1 MCLHAS
7 APRPTTC
14 TQPSNTHLVMAQ
26 PQITSILVWQTNGT
40 PSPEHMGGES
50 KREGATEGKYEDETE
65 HARVCINDPR
75 VKRRLWIS
83 WEFCADLV
91 LMWSSRKRLIR
102 LYRRF
107 SNSPHD
113 FIPGFESVYFGII
126 RINSQK
132 KGECVCACLAGWLL
146 ELWQKT
152 SKKCLPPRHLV
163 TCSDSSTHKYDC
175 PHQVDWEREMRVN
188 NSKYLSVWCLNTHLP
203 DVWAESRG
211 IHSSLVV
218 F

>member
-26 PQITSILVWQTNGT
+26 PQITSILVWQTNDT

-75 VKRRLWIS
+75 VKRRFWIS
-83 WEFCADLV
+83 WEFCVDLV

-113 FIPGFESVYFGII
+113 FIPGFESVYLGII

-132 KGECVCACLAGWLL
+132 KGECVCACLPACLAAWALTEDL
-146 ELWQKT
+146 KKVSPPHVTWWHALIHQHISTTRWEWIIQNTWASDVLTHIYRMFELK
-152 SKKCLPPRHLV
+152 
-163 TCSDSSTHKYDC
+163 
-175 PHQVDWEREMRVN
+175 
-188 NSKYLSVWCLNTHLP
+188 
-203 DVWAESRG
+203 AEAS
-211 IHSSLVV
+211 IHH
-218 F
+218 

>member
-113 FIPGFESVYFGII
+113 FIPGFESVYFGVI

-132 KGECVCACLAGWLL
+132 KGECVPACLAGCLSSDRRP
-146 ELWQKT
+146 QK
-152 SKKCLPPRHLV
+152 SVSPHV
-163 TCSDSSTHKYDC
+163 TWWHALIHQHISTTVLIKST
-175 PHQVDWEREMRVN
+175 ERER
-188 NSKYLSVWCLNTHLP
+188 WEWIIQNT
-203 DVWAESRG
+203 WASDALTHIYRMFELKAEAS
-211 IHSSLVV
+211 IHH
-218 F
+218 